1 MDSMRRRWPI
11 VRTGSRCDRPI
22 GGYRFWVLGASI
34 LGIYLALSGIG
45 TNLIPALTDS
55 GLTPTQAAWMQSVFG
70 LAVILGRL
78 AVGALI
84 DRFWAPAVAAVALG
98 VPAIGCL
105 ILLEPHSLVVTAF
118 AVLLL
123 GAAAGAEL
131 DLMAFLAAKY
141 FGLAHYAKVYA
152 VLYALLAVA
161 GGTAPMIFARAYDL
175 TASYDTS
182 FLIAAG
188 FFVFGALILLLLGR
202 YPRLSPA

>member
-1 MDSMRRRWPI
+1 
-11 VRTGSRCDRPI
+11 
-22 GGYRFWVLGASI
+22 
-34 LGIYLALSGIG
+34 
-45 TNLIPALTDS
+45 
-55 GLTPTQAAWMQSVFG
+55 
-70 LAVILGRL
+70 
-78 AVGALI
+78 VGALI
-84 DRFWAPAVAAVALG
+84 DRFWAPVVAAVALG
-98 VPAIGCL
+98 VPALGCL
-105 ILLEPHSLVVTAF
+105 ILLESHSLVATAF

-202 YPRLSPA
+202 YPRLARA